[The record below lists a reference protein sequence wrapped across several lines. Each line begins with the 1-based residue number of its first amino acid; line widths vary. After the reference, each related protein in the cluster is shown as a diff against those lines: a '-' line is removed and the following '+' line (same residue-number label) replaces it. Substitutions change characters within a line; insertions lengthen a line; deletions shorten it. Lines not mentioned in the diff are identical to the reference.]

1 MAIVKA
7 KYVRGKARIKAHLR
21 YITHRRGMEG
31 ERMSRQLFGRDGPLS
46 KLQIY
51 NMIDATRPGAVFH
64 KFVIN
69 FDPVKEDTRHDLNL
83 WEVTKKTLEH
93 IKTQFGDSVPFVA
106 TIHDGHTL
114 LRHIHGFFIVAG
126 RLPKEEFA
134 KIKGLWKVASKEV
147 RRQRRNLD
155 RMRQS
160 RGYQK
165 LKPLIEKYKRKRE
178 QGRGV
183 RLRNIRMQPACQHC
197 GYGGRSGMPAYFLTC
212 PVCKQW
218 LTRSRH
224 EYQYLG
230 RRLHR

>member
-7 KYVRGKARIKAHLR
+7 KHIRGKARIKAHLR

-69 FDPVKEDTRHDLNL
+69 FHPVKEDTRHDLNL

-93 IKTQFGDSVPFVA
+93 IKTQFGNSVPFVA

-114 LRHIHGFFIVAG
+114 LRHVHGFS
-126 RLPKEEFA
+126 L
-134 KIKGLWKVASKEV
+134 
-147 RRQRRNLD
+147 
-155 RMRQS
+155 S
-160 RGYQK
+160 RGDSQK
-165 LKPLIEKYKRKRE
+165 QNSRK
-178 QGRGV
+178 
-183 RLRNIRMQPACQHC
+183 
-197 GYGGRSGMPAYFLTC
+197 
-212 PVCKQW
+212 
-218 LTRSRH
+218 
-224 EYQYLG
+224 
-230 RRLHR
+230 